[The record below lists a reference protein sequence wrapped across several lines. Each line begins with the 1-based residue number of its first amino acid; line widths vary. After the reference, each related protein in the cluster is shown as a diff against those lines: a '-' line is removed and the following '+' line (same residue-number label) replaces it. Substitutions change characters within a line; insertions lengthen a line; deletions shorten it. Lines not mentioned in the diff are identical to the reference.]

1 MFRIKKLRI
10 DASLTQEKLAR
21 KVGISRIY
29 LSELENGRKNNPS
42 TKTLQKIAK
51 ALGVSVTE
59 LFNELNTGATGADT

>member
-1 MFRIKKLRI
+1 MNQKGLGRH
-10 DASLTQEKLAR
+10 DEH
-21 KVGISRIY
+21 G
-29 LSELENGRKNNPS
+29 LENGRKNNPS

>member
-29 LSELENGRKNNPS
+29 LSELEPAFGMSKLYRKN
-42 TKTLQKIAK
+42 I
-51 ALGVSVTE
+51 
-59 LFNELNTGATGADT
+59 